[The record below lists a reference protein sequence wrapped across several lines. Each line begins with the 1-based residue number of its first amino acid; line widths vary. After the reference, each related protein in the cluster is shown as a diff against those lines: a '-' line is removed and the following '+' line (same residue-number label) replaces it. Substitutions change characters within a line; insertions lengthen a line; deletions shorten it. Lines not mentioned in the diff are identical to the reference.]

1 MVKEVAVL
9 RLGHRIER
17 DKRVSSHC
25 ALVARALGAR
35 EIIFSGEEDKKLIES
50 IKDVVN
56 RWGGKFK
63 VSYSRRH
70 EKEAEEYKK
79 KKFKIVHL
87 TMYGLAIQK
96 EIKKI
101 RKHQKIMVIVGAEKV
116 PKQFYKLSDYNVSVS
131 SQPHSEIAAL
141 AVFLHEL
148 FKGKELEKKFSK
160 PKISIKPSIKGKEFI
175 KYKK

>member
-9 RLGHRIER
+9 RLGHRIGR

-25 ALVARALGAR
+25 ALVARALGAER
-35 EIIFSGEEDKKLIES
+35 IIFSGEEDKKLIES
-50 IKDVVN
+50 VKDVVK

-63 VSYSRRH
+63 VSYSSRPK
-70 EKEAEEYKK
+70 KEAVKYKK

-87 TMYGLAIQK
+87 TMYGLPIQK
-96 EIKKI
+96 VIGKI
-101 RKHQKIMVIVGAEKV
+101 RKHQKIIVMVGAEKV

-148 FKGKELEKKFSK
+148 FEGKELKKKFSK
-160 PKISIKPSIKGKEFI
+160 PKISIRPSAKSKEFV